1 MTEQLMSESP
11 SGVLEREEAIEAVT
25 DPPWT
30 VTVWNDPVNLMT
42 YVTFVLQKVFGY
54 SKEKATRLMLQVHHE
69 GRSVV
74 AHGTKDEAEGYV
86 SKLHSY
92 GLWATIQQDG

>member
-1 MTEQLMSESP
+1 MGARLKTEGP
-11 SGVLEREEAIEAVT
+11 VGVLDKEESIVISP
-25 DPPWT
+25 DLPWL

-54 SKEKATRLMLQVHHE
+54 SQEKATKLMLQVHHD
-69 GRSVV
+69 GKSIV
-74 AHGTKDEAEGYV
+74 AHGTRDEVERYV